1 MPKVSA
7 KSSATSKGRGRRMLQ
22 GIKSAKKSARKCDVA
37 SLRHSRTPVVEEYEK
52 VLRRAEALLAD
63 HEFRAPSLDAEDAL
77 LARSQKEEGPALGRR
92 RSCTPAKGKYVAKK
106 TPPAAELSVAEQAC
120 FGEAR
125 KAMMNTSILIVL
137 GQLFPPAASYRILAT
152 AIELTQRTGLE
163 TAFYA
168 YIASCR
174 PPLFT
179 PKLEIDDLVAAT
191 LSLAAKLEGAFL
203 WPHHGKCL
211 NDVPWKLW
219 MKLLLCNVYNA
230 KQLEWAM
237 MHAFYSSSSEA
248 DYSTNSALFGPEFDW
263 EFWSKCSKPREI
275 N

>member
-37 SLRHSRTPVVEEYEK
+37 SPRHTRTPMVEEFP
-52 VLRRAEALLAD
+52 LTDAEALLAA
-63 HEFRAPSLDAEDAL
+63 HEFLDAEDAL
-77 LARSQKEEGPALGRR
+77 LALSQKEEGPALGRR

-106 TPPAAELSVAEQAC
+106 TPTAAELSVAEQAC

-125 KAMMNTSILIVL
+125 KAMMNTAILRLL
-137 GQLFPPAASYRILAT
+137 GQMFPPAASYRILAT
-152 AIELTQRTGLE
+152 AIELTQRTGIE

-168 YIASCR
+168 YIASC
-174 PPLFT
+174 PHLTTLKVEF
-179 PKLEIDDLVAAT
+179 DDLVAAT
-191 LSLAAKLEGAFL
+191 LSIAAKLEGAFL
-203 WPHHGKCL
+203 WPHHGPY
-211 NDVPWKLW
+211 NDVPWQAW
-219 MKLLLCNVYNA
+219 MKLLRCNVYNA